1 MVSVTLCVEGGA
13 NSRQQRE
20 LKRAFKAFFEKANV
34 QVRLLRVLPR
44 GSRENAYKFFC
55 ATLKRAGDDDFVVLR
70 VDAEI
75 SVNPD
80 VTSWDHLR
88 GEDGWA
94 RPAGVDDDQAHLMV
108 QCMEAWFLADRKCLE
123 TYFGRDFNTRALPRR
138 SDVEAIPKKDL
149 FASLKNA
156 TRNTAKRGYD
166 KGADS
171 FKILE
176 MLDPELVCN
185 ASPHAC
191 RLIDVL
197 RQKL

>member
-13 NSRQQRE
+13 TSRQQRD
-20 LKRAFKAFFEKANV
+20 LKKAFKAFFEKVNV
-34 QVRLLRVLPR
+34 QVRLLRVFPM
-44 GSRENAYKFFC
+44 GSRASTYEVFRV
-55 ATLKRAGDDDFVVLR
+55 TLKETREDEFVVLL

-108 QCMEAWFLADRKCLE
+108 QCMEAWFLADHQCLE
-123 TYFGRDFNTRALPRR
+123 AYFGRDFNTRALPRR

-171 FKILE
+171 FRILE

-185 ASPHAC
+185 ASPHAR

-197 RQKL
+197 CQKL